1 MPDARGDANDSLR
14 QLFETG
20 AVQDEWPFVVQGVT
34 LEEVMLEVDSNIKGE
49 EALKAG
55 ENIFSYWTYSNG
67 KGIRIGENERILP
80 VLSAPM
86 FRGRDGATFGE
97 GKYVSGAFGGQGVVT
112 FSDGAA
118 YVYSLDEEGKLV
130 DHSVHGDP
138 GPHMEHDD
146 RDFLGLK
153 VHYPTGCL
161 SKEEVAK
168 AAHTGLR

>member
-1 MPDARGDANDSLR
+1 MPDGRGDANESLR
-14 QLFETG
+14 QLFEAG
-20 AVQDEWPFVVQGVT
+20 VVSDEKPFFINQVMSVNNARQGDENLNGV
-34 LEEVMLEVDSNIKGE
+34 
-49 EALKAG
+49 EALKEG

-67 KGIRIGENERILP
+67 KGIRIGEDERILP

-97 GKYVSGAFGGQGVVT
+97 GKYVIGAFGGQGVVT

-138 GPHMEHDD
+138 GPHMEHEG
-146 RDFLGLK
+146 RDFSGVR

-161 SKEEVAK
+161 SKEEFE
-168 AAHTGLR
+168 RQ